1 MPNALTVFEFLAGLL
16 PGLRTDSPF
25 PWWPPDCFALC
36 LRLLKHT
43 GAYTQLLQDWP
54 PDRGHDDALSR
65 WTSSVRGLGDAWRTA
80 LRKGEGPS
88 FNGLDE
94 EWELVRRSFPRQLWT
109 IGQDRVLQLAL
120 MKLVAAADEAS
131 EGVGVPED
139 TGEDDPFLQ
148 STRVSLRDRATLGR
162 QIDPSRIT
170 VLPRMHTPQ
179 SGLTERSLS
188 AYLSMCDAHEVTTR
202 WLFTPFLQRDSLNL
216 LLIPWPLEI
225 LVKQFREM
233 TDTATELP
241 RDFGFFTYD
250 YVQDDEK
257 LIALVESLYEEAN
270 RQLGRI
276 DGVILPELAIT
287 DKQFQT
293 IRDKLPQDCFLIA
306 GVGHSGMDQQ
316 RGENQVRLSFPMLA
330 EVVQRKHLTPGR
342 SISPK
347 SFNTALEAGSR
358 RSGTGGSIRTSPI
371 DVSTSSPSVKIWS
384 SARSSA
390 RIWRDPIQWRT
401 SYAPSGQ
408 TW

>member
-1 MPNALTVFEFLAGLL
+1 
-16 PGLRTDSPF
+16 
-25 PWWPPDCFALC
+25 
-36 LRLLKHT
+36 
-43 GAYTQLLQDWP
+43 
-54 PDRGHDDALSR
+54 
-65 WTSSVRGLGDAWRTA
+65 
-80 LRKGEGPS
+80 
-88 FNGLDE
+88 
-94 EWELVRRSFPRQLWT
+94 
-109 IGQDRVLQLAL
+109 
-120 MKLVAAADEAS
+120 
-131 EGVGVPED
+131 
-139 TGEDDPFLQ
+139 
-148 STRVSLRDRATLGR
+148 
-162 QIDPSRIT
+162 
-170 VLPRMHTPQ
+170 
-179 SGLTERSLS
+179 
-188 AYLSMCDAHEVTTR
+188 MCDAHEVTTR

-270 RQLGRI
+270 RQLGRV